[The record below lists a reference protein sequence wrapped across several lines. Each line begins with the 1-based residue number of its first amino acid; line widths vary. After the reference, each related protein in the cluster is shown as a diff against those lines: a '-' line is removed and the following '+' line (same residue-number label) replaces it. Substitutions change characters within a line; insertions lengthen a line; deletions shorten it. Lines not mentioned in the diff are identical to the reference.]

1 VSSLKTLSRE
11 EASRRIREE
20 PEAALF
26 DLENA
31 AKALRISI
39 DDLMKELRAGRLV
52 ATGVPMPDGRGFT
65 DVTISGA
72 EIIRWMEA
80 DALRRAGTAGS
91 A

>member
-31 AKALRISI
+31 A
-39 DDLMKELRAGRLV
+39 
-52 ATGVPMPDGRGFT
+52 VPMPDGRGFT